1 MMSARTSFLVWWG
14 LPILCAGMGAG
25 VAAFMGQGGTFG
37 VRPGQIGP
45 LMLLGGYLVAVGLLA
60 VIFRVRQSQA
70 AFDDRDRFDKPVEAA
85 LVALCAPILALG
97 VWVFAHG
104 FLSDFGPTRTISGK
118 LASIDQIGAFGR
130 SYGIAL
136 DKSPRPLILECRLRR
151 NCGSPVPLLRLRPGA
166 QVDIQVLKGSVVGL
180 STDGRIL
187 VDPAGQRRARLLLG
201 GGALAGVVFYSLA
214 FAAASFRLLFGRDER
229 EEEEA
234 WRA

>member
-25 VAAFMGQGGTFG
+25 AAAFMGQGGTFG

-45 LMLLGGYLVAVGLLA
+45 LMLLGGYLAAVGLLA

-97 VWVFAHG
+97 IWVFANG
-104 FLSDFGPTRTISGK
+104 FLGDFGPIRTVSGK

-136 DKSPRPLILECRLRR
+136 DRSPRPLILECRLRR
-151 NCGSPVPLLRLRPGA
+151 NCGSPVPLMRLQPGSA
-166 QVDIQVLKGSVVGL
+166 VEIHVLKSAVVGL
-180 STDGRIL
+180 SANGRTL
-187 VDPAGQRRARLLLG
+187 VDPNSQRRAKLLLG
-201 GGALAGVVFYSLA
+201 GAALAGMVFYSLA

-234 WRA
+234 WQA

>member
-25 VAAFMGQGGTFG
+25 AAAFMGQGGTFG

-45 LMLLGGYLVAVGLLA
+45 LMLLGGYLAAVGLLA

-97 VWVFAHG
+97 IWVFANG
-104 FLSDFGPTRTISGK
+104 FLGDFGPIRTVSGK

-136 DKSPRPLILECRLRR
+136 DRSPRPLILECRLRR
-151 NCGSPVPLLRLRPGA
+151 NCGSPVPLMRLQPGSA
-166 QVDIQVLKGSVVGL
+166 VEIHVLKSAVVGL
-180 STDGRIL
+180 SANGRTL
-187 VDPAGQRRARLLLG
+187 VDPNSQRRARLLLG
-201 GGALAGVVFYSLA
+201 GAALAGMVFYSLA

-234 WRA
+234 WQA

>member
-1 MMSARTSFLVWWG
+1 
-14 LPILCAGMGAG
+14 
-25 VAAFMGQGGTFG
+25 
-37 VRPGQIGP
+37 
-45 LMLLGGYLVAVGLLA
+45 MLLGGYLAAVGLLA

-97 VWVFAHG
+97 IWVFANG
-104 FLSDFGPTRTISGK
+104 FLGDFGPIRTLSGK

-136 DKSPRPLILECRLRR
+136 DRSPRPLILECRLRR
-151 NCGSPVPLLRLRPGA
+151 NCGSPVPLMRLQPGSA
-166 QVDIQVLKGSVVGL
+166 VEIHVLKSAVVGL
-180 STDGRIL
+180 SANGRTL
-187 VDPAGQRRARLLLG
+187 VDPNSQRRARLLLG
-201 GGALAGVVFYSLA
+201 GAALAGMVFYSLA

-234 WRA
+234 WQA

>member
-25 VAAFMGQGGTFG
+25 AAAFMGQGGTFG

-45 LMLLGGYLVAVGLLA
+45 LMLLGGYLAAVGLLA

-97 VWVFAHG
+97 IWVFANG
-104 FLSDFGPTRTISGK
+104 FLGDFGPIRTVSGK

-136 DKSPRPLILECRLRR
+136 DRSPRPLILECRLRR
-151 NCGSPVPLLRLRPGA
+151 NCGSPAPLMRLQPGSA
-166 QVDIQVLKGSVVGL
+166 VEIHVLKSAVVGL
-180 STDGRIL
+180 SANGRTL
-187 VDPAGQRRARLLLG
+187 VDPNSQRRARLLLG
-201 GGALAGVVFYSLA
+201 GAALAGMVFYSLA

-234 WRA
+234 WQA

>member
-1 MMSARTSFLVWWG
+1 MMRARTSFLVWWG

-25 VAAFMGQGGTFG
+25 AAAFMGQGGTFG

-97 VWVFAHG
+97 IWVFANG
-104 FLSDFGPTRTISGK
+104 FLGDFGPIRTVSGK

-136 DKSPRPLILECRLRR
+136 DRSPRPLILECRLRR
-151 NCGSPVPLLRLRPGA
+151 NCGSPVPLMRLQPGSA
-166 QVDIQVLKGSVVGL
+166 VEIHVLKSAVVGL
-180 STDGRIL
+180 SANGRTL
-187 VDPAGQRRARLLLG
+187 VDPNSQRRARLLLG
-201 GGALAGVVFYSLA
+201 GAALAGMVFYSLA

-234 WRA
+234 WQA

>member
-25 VAAFMGQGGTFG
+25 AAAFMGQGGTFG

-45 LMLLGGYLVAVGLLA
+45 LMLLGGYLAAVGLLA

-97 VWVFAHG
+97 IWVFANG
-104 FLSDFGPTRTISGK
+104 FLGDFGPIRTLSGK

-136 DKSPRPLILECRLRR
+136 DRSPRPLILECRLRR
-151 NCGSPVPLLRLRPGA
+151 NCGSPVPLMRLQPGSA
-166 QVDIQVLKGSVVGL
+166 VEIHVLKSAVVGL
-180 STDGRIL
+180 SANGRTL
-187 VDPAGQRRARLLLG
+187 VDPNSQRRARLLLG
-201 GGALAGVVFYSLA
+201 GAALAGMVFYSLA

-234 WRA
+234 WQA

>member
-97 VWVFAHG
+97 IWVFANG
-104 FLSDFGPTRTISGK
+104 FLGDFGPIRTVSGK

-136 DKSPRPLILECRLRR
+136 DRSPRPLILECRLRR
-151 NCGSPVPLLRLRPGA
+151 NCDKERCRRYPGWKN
-166 QVDIQVLKGSVVGL
+166 DC
-180 STDGRIL
+180 R
-187 VDPAGQRRARLLLG
+187 
-201 GGALAGVVFYSLA
+201 
-214 FAAASFRLLFGRDER
+214 
-229 EEEEA
+229 
-234 WRA
+234 

>member
-1 MMSARTSFLVWWG
+1 
-14 LPILCAGMGAG
+14 
-25 VAAFMGQGGTFG
+25 
-37 VRPGQIGP
+37 
-45 LMLLGGYLVAVGLLA
+45 MLLGGYLAAVGLLA

-97 VWVFAHG
+97 IWVFANG
-104 FLSDFGPTRTISGK
+104 FLGDFGPIRTVSGK

-136 DKSPRPLILECRLRR
+136 DRSPRPLILECRLRR
-151 NCGSPVPLLRLRPGA
+151 NCGSPVPLMRLQPGSA
-166 QVDIQVLKGSVVGL
+166 VEIHVLKSAVVGL
-180 STDGRIL
+180 SANGRTL
-187 VDPAGQRRARLLLG
+187 VDPNSQRRARLLLG
-201 GGALAGVVFYSLA
+201 GAALAGMVFYSLA

>member
-25 VAAFMGQGGTFG
+25 AAAFMGQGGTFG

-45 LMLLGGYLVAVGLLA
+45 LMLLGGYLAAVGLLA

-97 VWVFAHG
+97 IWVFANG
-104 FLSDFGPTRTISGK
+104 FLGDFGPIRTVSGK

-136 DKSPRPLILECRLRR
+136 DRSPRPLILECRLRR
-151 NCGSPVPLLRLRPGA
+151 NCGSPVPLMRLQPGSA
-166 QVDIQVLKGSVVGL
+166 VEIHVFKSAVVGL
-180 STDGRIL
+180 SANGRTL
-187 VDPAGQRRARLLLG
+187 VDPNSQRRARLLFG
-201 GGALAGVVFYSLA
+201 GAALAGMVFYSLA